1 MAELTLREFKPRC
14 LLRVQEHL
22 PEKARYPVVDA
33 HNHLVGDVPAAD
45 MLAAMDAAGVAVF
58 LNVTGNVSLPFDE
71 SGYSIRRRELSVYL
85 EGWVKPHP
93 RRFAAFTMAEFAR
106 WDDFTLFRTPDNPSG
121 EPKKWVDLCIQRLE
135 ADVQAGARGL
145 KITKELGL
153 RFLDNDGSMIRVD
166 DERLYP
172 IWRRAGELK
181 IPVLIHVSDPL
192 GFFLPVDA
200 ANEHYLTLVDAPGW
214 SFLGSPFGKQEL
226 LEQRDRLVAAH
237 PRTRFQCAHVANM
250 PEDLGYVGRFL
261 DKNLNSVVDFSAR
274 IDELGRQPFTAHDFF
289 VKYQDRILFGTDM
302 PARPDIYRCYFRF
315 LETRDQ
321 YFEYPDYVGRWGHS
335 RWRIYG
341 LGLPD
346 RVLKKVYY
354 QNALRWIPG
363 LEVRP

>member
-1 MAELTLREFKPRC
+1 MTELSLREFKPKS
-14 LLRVQEHL
+14 LLRVPEHL

-33 HNHLVGDVPAAD
+33 HNHLFGDRPAAE

-71 SGYSIRRRELSVYL
+71 TGYSIRRRDLAAYIDGYVR
-85 EGWVKPHP
+85 PHP
-93 RRFAAFTMAEFAR
+93 RRFACLTMAEFAR
-106 WDDFTLFRTPDNPSG
+106 WDDFTLFKTPENPTG
-121 EPKKWVDLCIQRLE
+121 DPRKWADLCIQRLE
-135 ADVQAGARGL
+135 ADVRAGALGL

-153 RFLDNDGSMIRVD
+153 RFRDNDGSMIPVD

-192 GFFLPVDA
+192 GFFLPIDA
-200 ANEHYLTLVDAPGW
+200 ANEHYLTLRDAPGW
-214 SFLGSPFGKQEL
+214 SFLGSPFGKMEL
-226 LEQRDRLVAAH
+226 LAQRDRLVAAH
-237 PRTRFQCAHVANM
+237 PRTRFQCAHVANL
-250 PEDLGYVGRFL
+250 PEDLSWVSRFL
-261 DKNLNSVVDFSAR
+261 EAHPNAVVDFSAR
-274 IDELGRQPFTAHDFF
+274 LDELGRQPFTAHDFF
-289 VKYQDRILFGTDM
+289 VRYQDRILFGTDM
-302 PARPDIYRCYFRF
+302 PCDPAVYRCYFRF
-315 LETRDQ
+315 LETRDE

-354 QNALRWIPG
+354 QNALRCIPG